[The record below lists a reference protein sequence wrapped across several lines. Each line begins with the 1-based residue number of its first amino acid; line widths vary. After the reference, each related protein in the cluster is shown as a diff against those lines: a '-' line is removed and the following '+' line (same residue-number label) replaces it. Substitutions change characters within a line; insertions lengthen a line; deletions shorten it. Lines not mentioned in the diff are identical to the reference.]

1 MRSEAAW
8 RRSRVYCLIVVS
20 VLQQKS
26 STWWGTSQANG
37 RTSSGMFFYGCSQTD
52 QMFRGKTKF
61 KVFNWQ
67 TKFQLTNTKY
77 QLTNT
82 KFQLTNTQFQL
93 TNTKFQL
100 TNEVQV
106 FSCVDSKMTKVS
118 WEILLHQAL
127 GRFIANERLSYS
139 YDWHLLTAETIADAI
154 ETRRWPWRHH
164 FRLLFQPSLQ
174 RTMVLLHYTT
184 HALMILLYYTTLD
197 TQLII

>member
-1 MRSEAAW
+1 MRTIPAISEAAW
-8 RRSRVYCLIVVS
+8 RHGRVYCLIVVS

-37 RTSSGMFFYGCSQTD
+37 RKSSGMLFYGWSQTD

-82 KFQLTNTQFQL
+82 KFQLTNT
-93 TNTKFQL
+93 KFQL

-118 WEILLHQAL
+118 WEIPLHQAL
-127 GRFIANERLSYS
+127 GRFIVNERQSYS
-139 YDWHLLTAETIADAI
+139 YDWYLLTAETIADAI
-154 ETRRWPWRHH
+154 ATRRWPRRHH

-174 RTMVLLHYTT
+174 GTMVLLHYTT
-184 HALMILLYYTTLD
+184 HTLMILLYYATLD